1 MLKITKNQFVDYMTN
16 NMSHF
21 CGIAKKDFTADELYC
36 ILKDIIEKKSDEY
49 IEMRTCKA
57 NSTDL
62 IFNNGSHL
70 KVVSDKYNKREFY
83 CMEFPTCRILSCKN
97 IWTDDFDNKQYV
109 KNMYYLI
116 YK

>member
-1 MLKITKNQFVDYMTN
+1 MKITKNQFVDYMTN

-21 CGIAKKDFTADELYC
+21 CGIAKKDYTEDELYC

-62 IFNNGSHL
+62 IFNEGSYL
-70 KVVSDKYNKREFY
+70 RIVSNKYTKCEFY
-83 CMEFPTCRILSCKN
+83 CFDYPTCKILFCRDV
-97 IWTDDFDNKQYV
+97 WTDDFDNKQYV